1 VTQGIPA
8 TMLLDRQVIDD
19 PYPFYRQ
26 LQAHAP
32 VWQVPGT
39 EVVVVSSFELVAEA
53 TARVDD
59 FSSSMHHLL
68 YCGEDGIPNRLA
80 FGGGMQVLAVADPP
94 IHTLHRSVVFPE
106 LVSRR
111 MAALDGEIRELAVRC
126 IGPAVNDRDV
136 DFMARVGNVVPI
148 TMILGL
154 IGFGGGD
161 PDRLLRAAFDSTA
174 LVGARLSFD
183 ELHALL
189 VSSAETAAWIAEQ
202 LGSVADC
209 SGDDILSAVAR
220 GVDTGALNDG
230 DATIIL
236 QNLLS
241 AGGESTTSLLGN
253 AVRLIAEHQALQD
266 QLRRSSD
273 LIPNFVEEALRLE
286 SPFRFLLR
294 HTPAS
299 TVLGGV
305 DIPADATVL
314 LFWGAANRDPAQ
326 YERPD
331 EVVLIR
337 KASRHHL
344 AFGRGIHFCVGAPLA
359 RLEAQAVLAVLLEET
374 SSITIDPEQSPR
386 WFDSLQVRR
395 HEYLPVRLEPR

>member
-1 VTQGIPA
+1 
-8 TMLLDRQVIDD
+8 MLLEPQVIDD

-26 LQAHAP
+26 LHTHAP

-39 EVVVVSSFELVAEA
+39 EVVVVSSFEHVAEA
-53 TARVDD
+53 TARVED

-68 YCGEDGIPNRLA
+68 YCSEEGLPSRLA

-106 LVSRR
+106 LVGRR
-111 MAALDGEIRELAVRC
+111 MAALDGEIRDLAVRC
-126 IGPAVNDRDV
+126 VGRALDDGNV
-136 DFMARVGNVVPI
+136 DFMAYVGNVVPI

-154 IGFGGGD
+154 IGFRGGD

-174 LVGARLSFD
+174 LVGARLSL
-183 ELHALL
+183 EALQTLL
-189 VSSAETAAWIAEQ
+189 VASADIAAWIADQ
-202 LGSVADC
+202 LTNFVDDA
-209 SGDDILSAVAR
+209 GDDILSAVAR
-220 GVDTGALNDG
+220 GVGTGALSQG
-230 DATIIL
+230 DATVIL

-253 AVRLIAEHQALQD
+253 AVRLIAERPALQD
-266 QLRRSSD
+266 QLRQDPD
-273 LIPNFVEEALRLE
+273 LIPSFVEEALRLE

-294 HTPAS
+294 HTAA
-299 TVLGGV
+299 TTTLGGV
-305 DIPADATVL
+305 DIPADTTVL

-331 EVVLIR
+331 EVVLDR
-337 KASRHHL
+337 KAPRHHL
-344 AFGRGIHFCVGAPLA
+344 AFGRGIHYCVGAPLA
-359 RLEAQAVLAVLLEET
+359 RLEAQIVLTALLEET
-374 SSITIDPEQSPR
+374 SNITIDPEQSPR

-395 HEYLPVRLEPR
+395 HEYLPVQLVPR